1 MKEKVALAIGAILI
15 LFGLFQPDLGNF
27 VPFRPEIVVTVPTV
41 DAPEDEVLQEKGMV
55 VIDSLRESDAKDK
68 REDCLKLSSL
78 YRDMGVLISLDGK
91 DGVIKDTAS
100 IREANVLAGKMLRL
114 DIDDKY
120 DGLAEAAGDLIASS
134 IGKDEVVLN
143 DDLRTK
149 SVEAFNALSWAFY
162 EGSK

>member
-1 MKEKVALAIGAILI
+1 MKEKIALAIGCLLI
-15 LFGLFQPDLGNF
+15 MFGLFQPDLSNLI
-27 VPFRPEIVVTVPTV
+27 PRPDIVVTVPTV
-41 DAPEDEVLQEKGMV
+41 DAPEDEVLKEKGMV
-55 VIDSLRESDAKDK
+55 VIDILRESDAKGK

-91 DGVIKDTAS
+91 EGVIKDTAS

-114 DIDDKY
+114 DVDGKY

-143 DDLRTK
+143 DDLRAK
-149 SVEAFNALSWAFY
+149 SVAAFDALSWAFY

>member
-27 VPFRPEIVVTVPTV
+27 VPFRPDIVVTVPTV
-41 DAPEDEVLQEKGMV
+41 DAPEDEVLKEKGMV
-55 VIDSLRESDAKDK
+55 VIDILRESDAKDK